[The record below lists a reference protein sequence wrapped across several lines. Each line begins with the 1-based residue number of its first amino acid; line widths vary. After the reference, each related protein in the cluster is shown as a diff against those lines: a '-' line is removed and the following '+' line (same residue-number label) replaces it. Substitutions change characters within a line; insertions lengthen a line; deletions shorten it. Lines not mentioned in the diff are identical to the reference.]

1 MSEHA
6 TTAHAPKRAAP
17 SAPAAQSYGALME
30 GNREAFERW
39 FRGMVELS
47 QELLQFTQARWQ
59 EDVEAWV
66 RLASLR
72 HPNEALEFQQRFAE
86 RATKEYMEEF
96 NRLSHIVAGMT
107 AGTAV
112 PPHRPET

>member
-1 MSEHA
+1 MSEQA
-6 TTAHAPKRAAP
+6 TTAHASKRPAP
-17 SAPAAQSYGALME
+17 SAPAAQSYDALME
-30 GNREAFERW
+30 GSREAFERW
-39 FRGMVELS
+39 FRGMAELS

-72 HPNEALEFQQRFAE
+72 HPDEVLQFQQRFAE

-107 AGTAV
+107 AATTV
-112 PPHRPET
+112 PAHRPET